1 MECSPAGPDDKAFQG
16 ALAIDE
22 LDVYPAAV
30 RRLRNRESCG
40 NSSKLSLSMNFC
52 RFSPSFRFQSLVAC
66 GFSFLIPGMLMAG
79 ADNIAFAQGT
89 RVWTQSK
96 FEEFEKGTPQGVAI
110 GNDGKLRSG
119 PVAAELL
126 TTPSSFVW
134 SVAAGKDGAVYLA
147 TGSPA
152 TVLKVNPD
160 KTAEPQ
166 FMKLFETK
174 ATAVQVVRVGP
185 DGALYAATIP
195 DGKVYRI
202 KTDVTKPLD
211 ESTAEVVFDLGK
223 FDAKPAD
230 SGADTKAADDKD
242 TDGKTTDGKPTDG
255 KSADSKARYIWDM
268 TFDRAGKLYVATG
281 GPGAVYRV
289 NVSEAQPTAEVFF
302 KSDEQHIRALAW
314 DRNGNLIAGSDGS
327 GLVYRISSE
336 GKGYVLFSAP
346 RREIT
351 SVAVGAD
358 GTIYA
363 ADVGDKAKNPLPQL
377 PVASGGVGI
386 TISFVQPGSMQAANA
401 STALPEGSEIYAI
414 KPEQAPRKLWAD
426 KDAIVYRMAW
436 AGEGLTVLT
445 GNRGR
450 IFTVRP
456 DGSYSDIAHLDAQ
469 QAVSMTEAGG
479 GWLIGTANTGKL
491 FRTTAG
497 GSDTSAS
504 HSYASDVLDAGAMSR
519 WGRVEVDPGS
529 HSFQIWTRTGNV
541 EQPARNDKDWG
552 WSDWEPAAENK
563 VASPAGRYLQWKVVL
578 NEAGVVSGVGVNYLP
593 VNSAPV
599 VDDLMVV
606 PGAKFVPQQQ
616 GNQPPTVTIAFP
628 TPNPGLS
635 FDGGATSQPI
645 QAQKD
650 RTSVTVRWAAHD
662 DDGDDLSYD
671 LYLRGDGE
679 QVWRLLKKG
688 LTDKV
693 FSFDGATYPDGGYQL
708 KVVASDA
715 PSHAPGDALSGE
727 MISERFEL
735 DTTPPVISELKAEPA
750 KMVETDKNCRQSPCA
765 TALSIP
771 VSFTAQDAFSAIG
784 HAEYS
789 LDAGPWQY
797 VEPVGGLSDSKTER
811 YAFAVPLPVGPG
823 VTPEPEHLITVRAYD
838 RHENMAT
845 AKVIAPVVEAK

>member
-1 MECSPAGPDDKAFQG
+1 
-16 ALAIDE
+16 
-22 LDVYPAAV
+22 
-30 RRLRNRESCG
+30 
-40 NSSKLSLSMNFC
+40 MNFC
-52 RFSPSFRFQSLVAC
+52 RFSSPFRFQPFAAH
-66 GFSFLIPGMLMAG
+66 GFSLLLPALLMAG
-79 ADNIAFAQGT
+79 TSFTASAQGT
-89 RVWTQSK
+89 RLWTQSK

-110 GNDGKLRSG
+110 GSDGKLHSG
-119 PVAAELL
+119 PSSTEVL

-160 KTAEPQ
+160 KTTEPR
-166 FMKLFETK
+166 FTKLFETK
-174 ATAVQVVRVGP
+174 ALAVQVVRVGP

-202 KTDVTKPLD
+202 KTDVSSAAD
-211 ESTAEVVFDLGK
+211 ESTAEVVFDLAK
-223 FDAKPAD
+223 FDSKPAEE
-230 SGADTKAADDKD
+230 A
-242 TDGKTTDGKPTDG
+242 KTTDGKA
-255 KSADSKARYIWDM
+255 ADSKARYIWDM

-289 NVSEAQPTAEVFF
+289 DVTQPQPTAQVFF
-302 KSDEQHIRALAW
+302 KSDEQHIRALTW

-327 GLVYRISSE
+327 GLVYRISAE

-346 RREIT
+346 RREVT
-351 SVAVGAD
+351 AVAVGAD

-363 ADVGDKAKNPLPQL
+363 ADVGDKAKNPLPAL

-401 STALPEGSEIYAI
+401 SLALPEGSEIYAL

-426 KDAIVYRMAW
+426 KDAIVYRMTA
-436 AGEGLTVLT
+436 AADGLTVLT

-450 IFTVRP
+450 IFTVHA
-456 DGSYSDIAHLDAQ
+456 DGSYADIAHLDAQ
-469 QAVSMTEAGG
+469 QAVAMADTPGG
-479 GWLIGTANTGKL
+479 LLVGTANTGKL
-491 FRTTAG
+491 FRLAAG
-497 GSDTSAS
+497 DSAA

-578 NEAGVVSGVGVNYLP
+578 NETGVVSGVGVNFLP
-593 VNSAPV
+593 VNSAPA
-599 VDDLMVV
+599 VDDLLVV
-606 PGAKFVPQQQ
+606 PGARYNAQAQG

-628 TPNPGLS
+628 NPNAGVS
-635 FDGGATSQPI
+635 FDLGATSQPI

-650 RTSVTVRWAAHD
+650 RTAVTARWAAHD
-662 DDGDDLSYD
+662 DDGDDLVYD

-693 FSFDGATYPDGGYQL
+693 YSFDAATFPDGGYQL
-708 KVVASDA
+708 KVVASDT
-715 PSHAPGDALSGE
+715 PSHAPGEALTGE
-727 MISERFEL
+727 LISDRFEL
-735 DTTPPVISELKAEPA
+735 DTTPPVISDLKGEPA
-750 KMVETDKNCRQSPCA
+750 RMVEVDKNCRQSPCA

-771 VSFTAQDAFSAIG
+771 VSFEAQDAFSTIA

-797 VEPVGGLSDSKTER
+797 IEPVGGISDAKTER
-811 YAFAVPLPVGPG
+811 YSFAVPLPAATGANSA
-823 VTPEPEHLITVRAYD
+823 PEPEHLITVRAYD
-838 RHENMAT
+838 RHENMAS
-845 AKVIAPVVEAK
+845 AKVIVPSGK